1 MTRNERRLLD
11 EWIHKW
17 WKLADECA
25 MASDESK
32 KLDHI
37 AKRSNQEQCR
47 NGVLEMRIAQLEA
60 SKAQADAILNWTRD
74 ALKAALERDWRRK
87 HPLFKCTWG
96 PGWYLAP
103 VRD

>member
-37 AKRSNQEQCR
+37 AKRSNQEQ
-47 NGVLEMRIAQLEA
+47 
-60 SKAQADAILNWTRD
+60 
-74 ALKAALERDWRRK
+74 
-87 HPLFKCTWG
+87 
-96 PGWYLAP
+96 
-103 VRD
+103 